1 MKKDIFQSKAFCL
14 AILIPAFI
22 YGLALPF
29 FWGNNPASEFG
40 TLSLLCEDP
49 DKKIFF
55 WLWGILTSGSII
67 ANTQLLYS
75 RYNIKSKVSNFFCVL
90 SFIGVC
96 VVALTLGHSIED
108 WNPKRIAH
116 WVATGLFIA
125 FTVVP
130 LLLPF
135 VQHRKENK
143 RFMVFAACTVAI
155 LMTFVVIFVFVGK
168 SALMEMIPIALI
180 EFFLFIV
187 NFVYKDKEKEVIND
201 SIPAEQPTL

>member
-1 MKKDIFQSKAFCL
+1 MKKNIFQSKAFCL
-14 AILIPAFI
+14 AILVPAFI

-29 FWGNNPASEFG
+29 FWGNNPASELG

-75 RYNIKSKVSNFFCVL
+75 RYNIKSKISNFFCVL

-135 VQHRKENK
+135 IKHRKENK
-143 RFMVFAACTVAI
+143 NFIIFAICTVMI
-155 LMTFVVIFVFVGK
+155 LMSFVVIFVFVGK

-180 EFFLFIV
+180 EVFLFIV
-187 NFVYKDKEKEVIND
+187 NFTKVFKDKTK
-201 SIPAEQPTL
+201 QPVTK

>member
-1 MKKDIFQSKAFCL
+1 MKKNFFISKPFCIGFLAVAFV
-14 AILIPAFI
+14 
-22 YGLALPF
+22 YGLILPF
-29 FWGNNPASEFG
+29 CWGNNPASELG

-75 RYNIKSKVSNFFCVL
+75 KYNIKSKVSNFFCLL

-96 VVALTLGHSIED
+96 VVALTLGHSIEN

-125 FTVVP
+125 FTVIP
-130 LLLPF
+130 LLFPF
-135 VQHRKENK
+135 IKLRQENK
-143 RFMVFAACTVAI
+143 NFIIFAVCTVMI
-155 LMTFVVIFVFVGK
+155 LMSFIVIFVFVGK

-180 EFFLFIV
+180 EIFLFAV
-187 NFVYKDKEKEVIND
+187 NFTKLFRNDKESVNSK
-201 SIPAEQPTL
+201 

>member
-1 MKKDIFQSKAFCL
+1 MKKNIFQSKTFCL
-14 AILIPAFI
+14 GILIPAFI

-29 FWGNNPASEFG
+29 FWGNNPASELG

-75 RYNIKSKVSNFFCVL
+75 RYNIKSKVSNFFCLL

-125 FTVVP
+125 FTVIP

-135 VQHRKENK
+135 IKHRKENK
-143 RFMVFAACTVAI
+143 NFIVFAICTVMI
-155 LMTFVVIFVFVGK
+155 LMSFVVIFVFIGK

-180 EFFLFIV
+180 EIFLFIV
-187 NFVYKDKEKEVIND
+187 NYTKIFKNDKVAVNSK
-201 SIPAEQPTL
+201 

>member
-1 MKKDIFQSKAFCL
+1 MMKNKILKSKEFCL

-29 FWGNNPASEFG
+29 FWGNNPASELG
-40 TLSLLCEDP
+40 TLSLLCESP
-49 DKKIFF
+49 DKKIYF

-75 RYNIKSKVSNFFCVL
+75 RYNIKSKISNFFCIL

-135 VQHRKENK
+135 IQHRRENK
-143 RFMVFAACTVAI
+143 NSPIFAVCTVPV
-155 LMTFVVIFVFVGK
+155 LMSFVVIFVFVGK

-180 EFFLFIV
+180 EIFLFTV
-187 NFVYKDKEKEVIND
+187 NFTKVFKTQELCETAK
-201 SIPAEQPTL
+201 Q